1 MIIFSQYEL
10 TRIINMRIPHSILG
24 VLLFLILLGSSL
36 PSPALAQQK
45 QVPSSSART
54 EKLRLLKAVMCEG
67 IREQSPKNEA
77 IVFSVSA
84 NRVYCFTYFD
94 PVPKNT
100 FIFHNWFYRDKLK
113 KKNKLTAKSP
123 RWATFS
129 RIQVQKGDKGPW
141 RVEIADKEGKILNIL
156 RFSITD

>member
-1 MIIFSQYEL
+1 
-10 TRIINMRIPHSILG
+10 MRIPHPILG
-24 VLLFLILLGSSL
+24 FLLFLILLGSS
-36 PSPALAQQK
+36 PPWSVLAQQK
-45 QVPSSSART
+45 QGPSSSAPP
-54 EKLRLLKAVMCEG
+54 EQLRVAKAVMCEG
-67 IREQSPKNEA
+67 IREQNPKNEA

-84 NRVYCFTYFD
+84 KRVYCFTDFD

-113 KKNKLTAKSP
+113 KQNKLTAKSP

-129 RIQVQKGDKGPW
+129 RIQVQGADKGPW
-141 RVEIADKEGKILNIL
+141 RVEITDKEGKILNIL